1 MNPFAYDF
9 FLNAFNAVI
18 LTGIITGIIGSYIA
32 TRRMV
37 FIAGGI
43 THSSFAGLGFGFMT
57 GLSPLFFAVVTA
69 VLSGL
74 GVDALS
80 RRGTVREDSAIAAV
94 WSLGM
99 ALGVLFIFMTPGY
112 APSLSAFLFG
122 NILLVSGVDL
132 VYLGLFLVL
141 SLAFVL
147 SKFRTLL
154 YVSFDPEFARTRG
167 VNVHFYQTA
176 MMIWFSVGIVLSIRV
191 MGIMMLMS
199 MLALPQMTVGLFT
212 SDFRRLLVG
221 SSLLSVFVVLLS
233 LFGSF
238 YFNLP
243 TGALSVVVLALLFF
257 TAKAAG
263 GIRSSKS

>member
-1 MNPFAYDF
+1 MNPFSYDF
-9 FLNAFNAVI
+9 FLNAFWGVI
-18 LTGIITGIIGSYIA
+18 LTGLITGILGSYIV

-57 GLSPLFFAVVTA
+57 GLSPIFFAIVTA

-74 GVDALS
+74 GVDMLS
-80 RRGTVREDSAIAAV
+80 KRDSVREDSAIAAV

-122 NILLVSGVDL
+122 NILLVSPRDL
-132 VYLGLFLVL
+132 FFLALFLGV
-141 SLAFVL
+141 SLVFVL
-147 SKFRTLL
+147 CFYKSLL
-154 YVSFDPEFARTRG
+154 FVSFDPEFALTRG
-167 VNVHFYQTA
+167 VKVAFFRTV

-199 MLALPQMTVGLFT
+199 MLALPQMTVSLFV
-212 SDFRRLLVG
+212 SDFRHLLVG
-221 SSLLSVFVVLLS
+221 SSLLSVGAVLAS

-238 YFNLP
+238 YLNLP
-243 TGALSVVVLALLFF
+243 TGALSVVLLSLLFF
-257 TAKAAG
+257 FAKGFHFFSARRA
-263 GIRSSKS
+263 

>member
-1 MNPFAYDF
+1 
-9 FLNAFNAVI
+9 
-18 LTGIITGIIGSYIA
+18 
-32 TRRMV
+32 
-37 FIAGGI
+37 
-43 THSSFAGLGFGFMT
+43 
-57 GLSPLFFAVVTA
+57 
-69 VLSGL
+69 
-74 GVDALS
+74 
-80 RRGTVREDSAIAAV
+80 
-94 WSLGM
+94 M

-122 NILLVSGVDL
+122 NILLVSGADL

-147 SKFRTLL
+147 SKYRTLL

-238 YFNLP
+238 YLNLP

-257 TAKAAG
+257 IAKAAG
-263 GIRSSKS
+263 GLRSSKS